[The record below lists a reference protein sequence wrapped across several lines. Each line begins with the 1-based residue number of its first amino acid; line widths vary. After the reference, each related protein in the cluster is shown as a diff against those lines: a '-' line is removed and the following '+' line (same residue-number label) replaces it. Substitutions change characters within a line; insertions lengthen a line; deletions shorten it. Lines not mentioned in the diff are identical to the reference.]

1 MQDFLTAIATA
12 TEIAIAAYFIIPV
25 IQWTLGKDTAQ
36 PALELVEAVLE
47 EIDPLP
53 APRLPCIPVAPKP
66 LYAPVTRVKTI
77 RKTAVKKSEAI
88 ATETKVKTPS
98 KSRAKKQPE

>member
-25 IQWTLGKDTAQ
+25 IQWTLGKDAAQ
-36 PALELVEAVLE
+36 PVLELVEAVLE

-53 APRLPCIPVAPKP
+53 APKLPRIPAAPKP
-66 LYAPVTRVKTI
+66 LYTPVTRVKAT
-77 RKTAVKKSEAI
+77 RKTAVKKSG
-88 ATETKVKTPS
+88 PS
-98 KSRAKKQPE
+98 VDAPKKPRKSRAKKQPE